1 MPELTLFVSSDQG
14 QSRSADGSSFTFPLS
29 PALQIPY
36 EKDNEVILS
45 VTEANL
51 WYTSPNVSVARKNTK
66 LRFAI
71 VTKGLVSNNTAILE
85 EHTITF
91 AEGLYS
97 LSDIR
102 SEINAYCAGKNIPD
116 TLLDV
121 VGHTPT
127 QSVEVLWDVQA
138 SGHGCVIY
146 MGDADSIGALLGYSE
161 NLIYD
166 THAFDTPVEIATFRA
181 PEAAHFDAVSLFLI
195 HISCINGSN
204 YSADGTI
211 SQVACAITP
220 DQPPGSLL
228 RHRPLYPIR
237 CDASSL
243 TGARTSSLRFSI
255 TDGNGNACVLKEAW
269 NARVVISY

>member
-1 MPELTLFVSSDQG
+1 M
-14 QSRSADGSSFTFPLS
+14 
-29 PALQIPY
+29 QIPY
-36 EKDNEVILS
+36 DKDNEVILS

-51 WYTSPNVSVARKNTK
+51 WYTSPNVSAAKANTK
-66 LRFAI
+66 LRFAMVVRGTI
-71 VTKGLVSNNTAILE
+71 ASGIATLE
-85 EHTITF
+85 EHTIIF

-102 SEINAYCAGKNIPD
+102 TEISNYCACKSIPD

-121 VGHTPT
+121 IGHTPS
-127 QSVEVLWDVQA
+127 QSVEMLWDVQA
-138 SGHGCVIY
+138 SGYGCIIY
-146 MGDADSIGALLGYSE
+146 MSDADSIGALLGFSE

-166 THAFDTPVEIATFRA
+166 THAYDTPVEVATFCA
-181 PEAAHFDAVSLFLI
+181 PESAKFDAVSLFLL
-195 HISCINGSN
+195 HISCVNGSN

-228 RHRPLYPIR
+228 RHRPLYSIR

-243 TGARTSSLRFSI
+243 TGA
-255 TDGNGNACVLKEAW
+255 
-269 NARVVISY
+269 